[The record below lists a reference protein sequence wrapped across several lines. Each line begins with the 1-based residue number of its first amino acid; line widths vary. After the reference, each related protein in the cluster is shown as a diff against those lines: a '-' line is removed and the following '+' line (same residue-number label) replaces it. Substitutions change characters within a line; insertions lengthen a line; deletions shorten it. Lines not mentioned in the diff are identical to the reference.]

1 MALIPTYTTPIP
13 AFDLLN
19 ELNNIINLIN
29 ANFAQATGTPAFSGT
44 FVCNG
49 TTPVVVANA
58 NLLRTDS
65 ILISLN
71 TVGGTVGAIPAVVTI
86 TPGTGFNTAGTAADT
101 STYNY
106 KIIRNTV

>member
-29 ANFAQATGTPAFSGT
+29 ANFAQLTGTPAFSGT
-44 FVCNG
+44 FVATG
-49 TTPVVVANA
+49 TTAVTVANA
-58 NLLRTDS
+58 NILATDNV
-65 ILISLN
+65 IISLN
-71 TVGGTVGAIPAVVTI
+71 AVGGTVGAQPHLATL
-86 TPGTGFNTAGTAADT
+86 TAGTGFTVVATASDT